1 MNVVDECEVVIVHG
15 SMLLFNGGLIVDE
28 GVGKGG

>member
-15 SMLLFNGGLIVDE
+15 SMLFNGGLIVDE